1 MTLEVDQ
8 YCDKQLAEL
17 KRQFDVA
24 VQNAAN
30 RDAKCIQIGGQ
41 IEALSKM
48 KADLNGKA
56 AVVADI
62 PQEQSNE

>member
-24 VQNAAN
+24 VQNAAQ
-30 RDAKCIQIGGQ
+30 RDARCIQISGQ
-41 IEALSKM
+41 IEAFKKM

-56 AVVADI
+56 VGV
-62 PQEQSNE
+62 QEQSNE